1 MKKYFYSFVKEEE
14 GIETIEF
21 IALLAVA
28 AVLIGIVTAI
38 GTKLSTAGTAIES
51 QIDGALSG
59 LPK

>member
-1 MKKYFYSFVKEEE
+1 MKKYVKDFIKQED

-38 GTKLSTAGTAIES
+38 GTKLSTAGSAIEG
-51 QIDGALSG
+51 QIDGALNS

>member
-1 MKKYFYSFVKEEE
+1 MKQYIREFIQEED

-38 GTKLSTAGTAIES
+38 GTKLSTAGTAIEG
-51 QIDGALSG
+51 QIDGALNG
-59 LPK
+59 LPH